1 MESGVIS
8 KTPDHDFF
16 VHLAKTYT
24 KENKHMNSGGVI
36 CKEEKYKDGIT
47 NGAEWYEKLK
57 NQNLYF

>member
-16 VHLAKTYT
+16 VHLAKSYA

-36 CKEEKYKDGIT
+36 CKDEKYKDGIT
-47 NGAEWYEKLK
+47 NGADWYEKLK
-57 NQNLYF
+57 D